1 LWTEGF
7 DGFFE
12 FNLPSPPDEDKGS
25 FRQVKLTWFV
35 SLFTT
40 GLGPDFAPG
49 ADTSVRVH
57 IYYQKNFA
65 SPINRE
71 ALAGQLAILKA
82 RSGAAACAKRDRP
95 ART

>member
-1 LWTEGF
+1 MF
-7 DGFFE
+7 I
-12 FNLPSPPDEDKGS
+12 
-25 FRQVKLTWFV
+25 RQVKLTWFV
-35 SLFTT
+35 SVFTT

-71 ALAGQLAILKA
+71 ALAGQLGNPQSAFGSCGLRK
-82 RSGAAACAKRDRP
+82 GRP
-95 ART
+95 PC